1 MDENK
6 INDIS
11 KNEGQII
18 IEKKKDTTDE
28 IKSKDYVNK
37 TYSKRIICELVKS
50 ENNKTENELAIEISE
65 KVNNLVDMIL
75 NHSQNKFYCIKEFL
89 CYIVEINSDLIRIFP
104 EYKDLKDDMNLRFIV
119 ISKNVYNL
127 AFEIYFTLHDLYKVN
142 FFFIKDGS

>member
-75 NHSQNKFYCIKEFL
+75 NHSQNKFYCILF
-89 CYIVEINSDLIRIFP
+89 
-104 EYKDLKDDMNLRFIV
+104 
-119 ISKNVYNL
+119 
-127 AFEIYFTLHDLYKVN
+127 LYKCLN
-142 FFFIKDGS
+142 EEFFTKNDSNNNIVTST